1 MPDGKV
7 PAVTCFHGRDHAGFD
22 SDYAYDLDA
31 DDFYQ
36 KIPAYVRVLTET
48 ASCVFGSLLWD
59 LTQSG
64 AVSSPPSSAV

>member
-7 PAVTCFHGRDHAGFD
+7 PAVTCFDSRDHAGFD
-22 SDYAYDLDA
+22 SDYDLGA
-31 DDFYQ
+31 DDFHQ
-36 KIPAYVRVLTET
+36 KIPAYVRVLTKT

-64 AVSSPPSSAV
+64 AVSSPPSRAV